1 MAQQFQARDQV
12 VALQALRAP
21 EVQQGAAAANA
32 VKAIRAEAREALL
45 KDITADYKDGNPLG
59 VMTVAD
65 QAQFL
70 KDQGLL
76 GEGEQLP
83 PAQVMSRFQAA
94 LDAQVAQIQPDLE
107 QKTAILDAFG
117 LLPTNQEERDKVNID
132 EDYQKML
139 QKAQDA
145 LKRVVVDEMKLPASR
160 AQQLGATLMP

>member
-1 MAQQFQARDQV
+1 M
-12 VALQALRAP
+12 
-21 EVQQGAAAANA
+21 
-32 VKAIRAEAREALL
+32 
-45 KDITADYKDGNPLG
+45 
-59 VMTVAD
+59 
-65 QAQFL
+65 
-70 KDQGLL
+70 L